1 MTRMR
6 VFFLSLSV
14 FATTIILG
22 LGILDEYGVDG
33 NGELETSVGAMN
45 NDGER
50 RVILPIELPA
60 AWRIDVEG
68 KERGGWRQT
77 GVAPGTLEDVTEEV
91 GVIMEAHG
99 FSEARRV
106 ADDELG
112 NSRKLIQYST
122 RSGIKVLWML
132 WDIGRKKTGFSWG
145 VEGSR

>member
-1 MTRMR
+1 MR
-6 VFFLSLSV
+6 TFLLSLSV
-14 FATTIILG
+14 FAATVFLG
-22 LGILDEYGVDG
+22 LGFLDEYAVAG
-33 NGELETSVGAMN
+33 NEKLETSVGAAN
-45 NDGER
+45 NDGEQR
-50 RVILPIELPA
+50 AILPIELPA
-60 AWRIDVEG
+60 DWRIDVEG
-68 KERGGWRQT
+68 KEFGGWRQT
-77 GVAPGTLEDVTEEV
+77 GVAPGALEDVVEEV